1 MTKDE
6 ILSMARYIFDVA
18 ADGRGRETFSGDS
31 FGIERFAALVAA
43 KEREAIAKWHDKS
56 DAGSTWDSVVQEKIR
71 TGGYLND

>member
-6 ILSMARYIFDVA
+6 ILSMASESGFGKYAYEA
-18 ADGRGRETFSGDS
+18 ASMF
-31 FGIERFAALVAA
+31 ERFAALVAE